1 MDAGRTLTPT
11 DQRHDGAYLIMLLRL
26 LTVHVP
32 RLCSARKV
40 DGGSHI
46 SRRGAVSWFF
56 HHHQNTKRITLPFS
70 LGFRCYVGVLMMAP
84 VFPGCHREF
93 PCPRRW
99 FAVVCSAW

>member
-1 MDAGRTLTPT
+1 MAHPGYAPT
-11 DQRHDGAYLIMLLRL
+11 ATNRACATTAQRQ
-26 LTVHVP
+26 
-32 RLCSARKV
+32 KKF
-40 DGGSHI
+40 DGGPHI

-84 VFPGCHREF
+84 VFPVCHREF
-93 PCPRRW
+93 PCPRQW